1 MIMSDELV
9 ITVGNVTIVH
19 SLGNECLIPPT
30 LTVQDLPK
38 YYGTLSLP
46 VSRIETA
53 VMEKYSDVKSLF
65 GSWIECGD
73 EDQMLTNLYKSRLLP
88 SAKLDE

>member
-1 MIMSDELV
+1 MIMSNDIVL
-9 ITVGNVTIVH
+9 TAGNVTIVQ
-19 SLGNECLIPPT
+19 SLGNVCLIPPT

-46 VSRIETA
+46 VSRIET
-53 VMEKYSDVKSLF
+53 VVIEKFADIKSLF

-73 EDQMLTNLYKSRLLP
+73 EDQMLIDLYKSRLIP